1 MNEMK
6 VLDVGALAAQKVLT
20 GVSGGQRALATLGN
34 ALAAHDPDMVLVLDF
49 QAIEVLGGSALR
61 HLLQG
66 VRQHPNCARAAV
78 VLANL
83 SDTNL
88 EEAELVAEATRL
100 PYISAA
106 SVDGDV
112 TNPVVRGPLDL
123 KVARTLQLVL
133 EAGEADAQTVSQL
146 SNEPGVVTAW
156 NNRLVTLHSMGLL
169 RERKAGKRKFYS
181 PVIGG
186 LAYGS

>member
-6 VLDVGALAAQKVLT
+6 TLDVGTLVERPILT
-20 GVSGGQRALATLGN
+20 GVSGGERALTC
-34 ALAAHDPDMVLVLDF
+34 LAEELAKHAPETPVVLDF
-49 QAIEVLGGSALR
+49 HSVEVLGGSALR

-66 VRQHPNCARAAV
+66 IRRHPQCERAAV

-83 SDTNL
+83 SEANK
-88 EEAELVAEATRL
+88 EEADLVAEAVRT
-100 PYISAA
+100 PYISAKYSA
-106 SVDGDV
+106 DELSH
-112 TNPVVRGPLDL
+112 TELRGPLDP
-123 KVARTLQLVL
+123 KVARTLQLVIQ
-133 EAGEADAQTVSQL
+133 AGEADAQTVSQL

-156 NNRLVTLHSMGLL
+156 NNRLVTLQSMGLL

>member
-1 MNEMK
+1 MNEMQA
-6 VLDVGALAAQKVLT
+6 LDVGALAARQTIT
-20 GVSGGQRALATLGN
+20 GVSGGERALAALSN
-34 ALAAHDPDMVLVLDF
+34 DLAAHDSDAPLILDF
-49 QAIEVLGGSALR
+49 RAVEVLGGSALR

-66 VRQHPNCARAAV
+66 VRRHPKCVRAAV

-83 SDTNL
+83 SDVNL

-100 PYISAA
+100 PYISAKLSRGKIA
-106 SVDGDV
+106 K
-112 TNPVVRGPLDL
+112 PMVRGPLEL
-123 KVARTLQLVL
+123 KVARTLQLVIQ
-133 EAGEADAQTVSQL
+133 AGEADAQTVSQL

>member
-1 MNEMK
+1 MK
-6 VLDVGALAAQKVLT
+6 VLDVGALAARQVIT
-20 GVSGGQRALATLGN
+20 GVSGGERALACLGDS
-34 ALAAHDPDMVLVLDF
+34 LAAHDPDTPLVLDF
-49 QAIEVLGGSALR
+49 RAVEVLGGSALR
-61 HLLQG
+61 HLMQG
-66 VRQHPNCARAAV
+66 VRQHPRCERAAV

-83 SDTNL
+83 SEVNQ

-100 PYISAA
+100 PYISAKSSA
-106 SVDGDV
+106 GKLK
-112 TNPVVRGPLDL
+112 NPVVHGPLDP
-123 KVARTLQLVL
+123 KVARTLQLVIQ
-133 EAGEADAQTVSQL
+133 AGEADAQTVSQL